1 MFDQRSTPAVNIHLK
16 VEALPALTALRFFA
30 AAYVVA
36 FHYTPY
42 YFPDADGSGFIGLG
56 YSGVTFFFLLSGF
69 ILAYNYSDADLS
81 QKPARTLFY
90 RARFARVYPVFL
102 LALVIHIPWFLAWTM
117 KQPMPLTALM
127 ASGAVLAPLGI
138 HAWVPGAAC
147 SLDCPSWSVS
157 VEFFFYALFPILLPL
172 VLRNPKRIAL
182 ATLAFWVAAA
192 ALATA
197 VWQASSGGVSL
208 IAPEPGGIRPVL
220 IAEFVKYFPLL
231 HLPEFIAGLLLY
243 VAWRHVSL
251 PTPLLLAVSAGFG
264 ALIVAGSGYIPDPIL
279 HNGITMLAWAPLI
292 LACAAMRRGP
302 ICSRP
307 LVFLG
312 KISFALY
319 LLHIPVFALLNTAD
333 KVVLHGWLSGRPWAG
348 IGLACLGSLVVA
360 TLVHLLVEEPAR
372 RRILRGARPA
382 LERPIP
388 VARAGA

>member
-1 MFDQRSTPAVNIHLK
+1 MFDQRSTPAVAIHPK

-36 FHYTPY
+36 FHFTPY
-42 YFPDADGSGFIGLG
+42 YFSNANEGSFIGLG

-69 ILAYNYSDADLS
+69 ILAYNYHDADLS
-81 QKPARTLFY
+81 PPQARALFY

-102 LALVIHIPWFLAWTM
+102 LALLIHVPWFLAWVT
-117 KQPMPLTALM
+117 KQPMPLNALM
-127 ASGAVLAPLGI
+127 ISGAVLAPLGI

-172 VLRNPKRIAL
+172 VLRNPKRVAL
-182 ATLAFWVAAA
+182 ATLAFWVAAT
-192 ALATA
+192 ALATS

-208 IAPEPGGIRPVL
+208 IAPEAGGMRPVL
-220 IAEFVKYFPLL
+220 LAEFVKYFPLL

-251 PTPLLLAVSAGFG
+251 PGPLLLAVSAAFG
-264 ALIVAGSGYIPDPIL
+264 ALIVAFNGYLPDPLL
-279 HNGITMLAWAPLI
+279 HNGITMLVWAPLI

-302 ICSRP
+302 LCSRP

-319 LLHIPVFALLNTAD
+319 LLHIPVFAMLNTAD
-333 KVVLHGWLSGRPWAG
+333 KVVLKSAFAAHPWIG
-348 IGLACLGSLVVA
+348 IGVASLASLVAA

-372 RRILRGARPA
+372 RRILRGTRPA
-382 LERPIP
+382 LERPVSAIR
-388 VARAGA
+388 ARA

>member
-1 MFDQRSTPAVNIHLK
+1 MFDSRSTPAIAIHAK

-42 YFPDADGSGFIGLG
+42 YFPDMSGGGFIGLG

-69 ILAYNYSDADLS
+69 ILAYNYRDADLG
-81 QKPARTLFY
+81 QPQARALFY
-90 RARFARVYPVFL
+90 RARFARVYPLFL
-102 LALVIHIPWFLAWTM
+102 LALVIHVPWFLAWVV
-117 KQPMPLTALM
+117 KQPMPLKALM
-127 ASGAVLAPLGI
+127 ASGAVLAPLGL

-147 SLDCPSWSVS
+147 SLNCPSWSVS

-182 ATLAFWVAAA
+182 ATLAFWVASA
-192 ALATA
+192 ALATS

-208 IAPEPGGIRPVL
+208 IAPEAGGMRPVL
-220 IAEFVKYFPLL
+220 LAEFVKYFPLL

-243 VAWRHVSL
+243 VAWRHARL
-251 PTPLLLAVSAGFG
+251 PSPLLLAAAAGFG
-264 ALIVAGSGYIPDPIL
+264 VLIVAGNGYIPNPIL

-302 ICSRP
+302 LCSRP

-319 LLHIPVFALLNTAD
+319 LLHIPVFAMLNTAD
-333 KVVLHGWLSGRPWAG
+333 KVVLHGWLAGHPWFG
-348 IGLACLGSLVVA
+348 IGLASLTSLVAA
-360 TLVHLLVEEPAR
+360 TLAHLLVEEPAR
-372 RRILRGARPA
+372 RRILRGARPFRTQPA
-382 LERPIP
+382 PA
-388 VARAGA
+388 VRASA

>member
-1 MFDQRSTPAVNIHLK
+1 MFDQRSTPAVAIHPK

-42 YFPDADGSGFIGLG
+42 FFPEADGNSFIGLG

-69 ILAYNYSDADLS
+69 ILTYNYRNAELG
-81 QKPARTLFY
+81 QTHARTLFY

-102 LALVIHIPWFLAWTM
+102 LALLIHVPWFLAWVM
-117 KQPMPLTALM
+117 KQPMPLKALM

-172 VLRNPKRIAL
+172 VLRNPGRIAL
-182 ATLAFWVAAA
+182 ATLAFWIAAV
-192 ALATA
+192 ALATS
-197 VWQASSGGVSL
+197 VWQASGGGVSL
-208 IAPEPGGIRPVL
+208 IAPEAGGIRPVL
-220 IAEFVKYFPLL
+220 LAEFVKYFPLL
-231 HLPEFIAGLLLY
+231 HLPEFIAGMLLY
-243 VAWRHVSL
+243 VAWQNARL
-251 PTPLLLAVSAGFG
+251 PGPLLLAAAGGFG
-264 ALIVAGSGYIPDPIL
+264 ALIIAGNGYIPDLIL

-292 LACAAMRRGP
+292 LTCAAMRRGVL
-302 ICSRP
+302 CSRP

-319 LLHIPVFALLNTAD
+319 LLHIPVFAILNTAD
-333 KVVLHGWLSGRPWAG
+333 KVVLHGWLAAHPWAG
-348 IGLACLGSLVVA
+348 ITAASVVSLAAA
-360 TLVHLLVEEPAR
+360 TVVHLLVEEPAR
-372 RRILRGARPA
+372 RRILRGARPSPA
-382 LERPIP
+382 HP
-388 VARAGA
+388 VAVVRARA

>member
-1 MFDQRSTPAVNIHLK
+1 MFDQRSTPAVSIHPK

-42 YFPDADGSGFIGLG
+42 YFPGLEDGGIVGLG

-69 ILAYNYSDADLS
+69 ILAYNYRDADLS
-81 QKPARTLFY
+81 GKPARSLFY

-102 LALVIHIPWFLAWTM
+102 LALLIHVPWFLAWVM
-117 KQPMPLTALM
+117 KQPMPLKALM

-192 ALATA
+192 ALATS

-243 VAWRHVSL
+243 VYWQHARL
-251 PTPLLLAVSAGFG
+251 PGPLLLAAALGFG
-264 ALIVAGSGYIPDPIL
+264 ALIVAGNGYIPDPIL

-292 LACAAMRRGP
+292 LACAALRRGP
-302 ICSRP
+302 LCSRP

-319 LLHIPVFALLNTAD
+319 LLHIPVFAILNTAD
-333 KVVLHGWLSGRPWAG
+333 KVVLHGWLAAHPWVG
-348 IGLACLGSLVVA
+348 IGLASLTSLAAA
-360 TLVHLLVEEPAR
+360 TLVHLFVEEPAR
-372 RRILRGARPA
+372 RRLLRGASPA
-382 LERPIP
+382 LTRPGP
-388 VARAGA
+388 VARAGV

>member
-1 MFDQRSTPAVNIHLK
+1 MFDQRSTPAVTLHPK

-42 YFPDADGSGFIGLG
+42 YFPDADGGFIGLG

-69 ILAYNYSDADLS
+69 ILAYNYRDADLAS
-81 QKPARTLFY
+81 PQARALFY

-102 LALVIHIPWFLAWTM
+102 LALLIHVPWFLVWVM
-117 KQPMPLTALM
+117 KQPMPLKALM

-172 VLRNPKRIAL
+172 VLRNPRRIAL

-192 ALATA
+192 ALAIS

-208 IAPEPGGIRPVL
+208 IAPEAGGIRPVL
-220 IAEFVKYFPLL
+220 LAEFVKYFPLL

-243 VAWRHVSL
+243 VAWRHASL
-251 PTPLLLAVSAGFG
+251 PVPLLLTVAAGFG
-264 ALIVAGSGYIPDPIL
+264 ALIVAGNGYVPDPIL

-302 ICSRP
+302 LCSRP

-319 LLHIPVFALLNTAD
+319 LLHIPVFAILNTAD
-333 KVVLHGWLSGRPWAG
+333 KAVLNSWLAARPWIG
-348 IGLACLGSLVVA
+348 IGVASLTSLAAA

-372 RRILRGARPA
+372 RRILRGARPSP
-382 LERPIP
+382 EHP
-388 VARAGA
+388 VVAVRVRA

>member
-1 MFDQRSTPAVNIHLK
+1 MYDQRSTPTVNIHPK

-42 YFPDADGSGFIGLG
+42 YFPEADGSGFIGLG

-69 ILAYNYSDADLS
+69 ILAYNYRDANLGEK
-81 QKPARTLFY
+81 QARALFY

-102 LALVIHIPWFLAWTM
+102 LALLIHVPWFLAWVT
-117 KQPMPLTALM
+117 KQPMPLKALM

-172 VLRNPKRIAL
+172 VLGNPKRIAL
-182 ATLAFWVAAA
+182 ATLAFWIAAA
-192 ALATA
+192 ALATS

-243 VAWRHVSL
+243 GAWRHVRL
-251 PTPLLLAVSAGFG
+251 PPPLLLAISAGFG
-264 ALIVAGSGYIPDPIL
+264 ALIVVSSGYIPDPIL

-292 LACAAMRRGP
+292 LACAAMRQGP
-302 ICSRP
+302 LCSRP

-312 KISFALY
+312 KVSFALY
-319 LLHIPVFALLNTAD
+319 LLHIPVFAMLNTANNT
-333 KVVLHGWLSGRPWAG
+333 VLHGSLSGHPWLG
-348 IGLACLGSLVVA
+348 IGLASVASLVA
-360 TLVHLLVEEPAR
+360 AILVHLLVEEPAR
-372 RRILRGARPA
+372 RRILRGARPP
-382 LERPIP
+382 LDRPIP
-388 VARAGA
+388 VARAGV